1 VLKYGGHVAECV
13 DESGKIYIDCRD
25 AITEIAM
32 ASNYN
37 VPAKT
42 LVREVAELR
51 KRYANEASVPLVEY
65 VRQKYPKEFEEITR
79 DPFKWILEKMKF
91 IVGYERLKLLTFLAI
106 VSSRMERVEGISRIH
121 LMLVGPKGAG
131 KSSTVKRVA
140 RFIEDTDMYIFV
152 TRLTQNALGYIDV
165 DTLDGKV
172 LFIEQIDRQ
181 SINYLREMMSEGKV
195 STLVTEKVTDEEGR
209 ERFVTHQKTI
219 PGQAVV
225 ITTSVVD
232 NVDVDREQL
241 FDRFLKVYVDPKS
254 VDPVDVDR
262 SIWERKPNSGPSQVD
277 KLVFRAYL
285 LSRPKFAD
293 ADELFDRVERFLQSI
308 REASRE
314 PNNRVTEVLRNLVI
328 TVAIARG
335 KTKAD
340 EEDLEFVLQHFQLDV
355 LYNGLGLSA
364 RDVEFILALP
374 DHGGLKTNDVADEL
388 KESKQYVLDVLKN
401 LERKG
406 VVEGVKYEGEKAF
419 TWYLTDLGRRIKALV
434 SGVERGV
441 IEVKDDKGETVALL
455 DPKFRPD
462 DQRGGNR
469 TDAVP
474 ADVGRG
480 VSRDETKAGRS
491 AQEVDPQFID
501 FVIGNA
507 GMTLSFEEIY
517 AAFLDREKT
526 RRFVDWCVSH
536 EYCEVVTEGNVK
548 KYRVIDR
555 IGKAYEHLKRAGRLL
570 AKEFQD
576 WYGDDVIE
584 ALKREG
590 KIVFEEVG
598 GELYVRAI

>member
-1 VLKYGGHVAECV
+1 VVVGRDRHKAEVSVYKAGEVEKVEGDKVVRSTKLRFVLKYGSHVAECV

-25 AITEIAM
+25 AITEIAV

-79 DPFKWILEKMKF
+79 DPFKWVLEKTKF
-91 IVGYERLKLLTFLAI
+91 IVGYERLKLLTFLSI

-131 KSSTVKRVA
+131 KSSTVKRIA
-140 RFIEDTDMYIFV
+140 NFIEDTDMYIFV

-181 SINYLREMMSEGKV
+181 AVNYLREMMSEGKI

-209 ERFVTHQKTI
+209 ERFVTSQKTI

-232 NVDVDREQL
+232 NIDVDREQL

-262 SIWERKPNSGPSQVD
+262 SIWTRKPKSKSAPFDEVD

-285 LSRPKFAD
+285 LTRPKFAD
-293 ADELFDRVERFLQSI
+293 ADELFERAERFLESI
-308 REASRE
+308 RGASSE

-340 EEDLEFVLQHFQLDV
+340 EEDLDFVLRYFQLDV

-374 DHGGLKTNDVADEL
+374 DHGGLKTNEVADEL
-388 KESKQYVLDVLKN
+388 KEGKQYVLNVLKN
-401 LERKG
+401 LEHKG
-406 VVEGVKYEGEKAF
+406 VVEGVKHEDEKAF
-419 TWYLTDLGRRIKALV
+419 TWYLTPLGRRIKALV
-434 SGVERGV
+434 SGVEKDV
-441 IEVKDDKGETVALL
+441 IEVKDDNGETVALL
-455 DPKFRPD
+455 DPKFRPND
-462 DQRGGNR
+462 ERGGSR

-474 ADVGRG
+474 SDDGGG
-480 VSRDETKAGRS
+480 VSRNKTEAGRS

-501 FVIGNA
+501 FVKGNA
-507 GMTLSFEEIY
+507 GMTHSFDEIY

-526 RRFVDWCVSH
+526 RRFVDWCVSNG
-536 EYCEVVTEGNVK
+536 YCEVVKEGNTQ

-555 IGKAYEHLKRAGRLL
+555 G
-570 AKEFQD
+570 
-576 WYGDDVIE
+576 
-584 ALKREG
+584 
-590 KIVFEEVG
+590 
-598 GELYVRAI
+598 